1 MISLLVSSKTMCPTK
16 CSLKIRSTEPI
27 FTQEAIQLNT
37 ELTKLSKN
45 KLQKIMHISPALSEK
60 TRRSILEWE
69 DADSSPAWFTFVGDV
84 YKGLQ
89 IDKFDLEDLDF
100 AQKYMGTLSGL
111 YGLLRPMDL
120 IKPYRLELGYKL
132 TGKGFDNL
140 YQFWGDEVAKLFEN
154 EVIINLA
161 SEEYIKLLRP
171 YLDESQIITPW
182 FMQTKNG
189 KLDFQAIQA
198 KTARG
203 TMARWICKNRI
214 NDPVRLKEFAEDR
227 YKYSKRH
234 STKNK
239 PTFVREFILISQLR
253 TKTL

>member
-1 MISLLVSSKTMCPTK
+1 MISLLVSSKTMSPTN
-16 CSLKIRSTEPI
+16 CSLKIRPTVPI

-37 ELTKLSKN
+37 ELTKHSKI

-60 TRRSILEWE
+60 THSSIIGWD
-69 DADSSPAWFTFVGDV
+69 DADSSPAWYTFVGDV

-89 IDKFDLEDLDF
+89 IDKFDLADLEF
-100 AQKYMGTLSGL
+100 AQQHMGTLSGL
-111 YGLLRPMDL
+111 YGFLRPMDL
-120 IKPYRLELGYKL
+120 IKPYRLELGYKVR
-132 TGKGFDNL
+132 GKRFKNL
-140 YQFWGDEVAKLFEN
+140 YEFWGDKIAKLFEN

-189 KLDFQAIQA
+189 EPAFQAIHA

-227 YKYSKRH
+227 YKYSKRY

-239 PTFVREFILISQLR
+239 PTFVREFIPISQLR
-253 TKTL
+253 IKIL